1 MNIGIESFEAAPQEV
16 IETCNDLLSSMFV
29 VLSCASGDSL
39 KAYEEADLSAALE
52 NYARL
57 GLLLTETIA
66 RQLDEIE
73 DSSPSKGKGKK

>member
-1 MNIGIESFEAAPQEV
+1 MLNIGIESDAAPQEV

-29 VLSCASGDSL
+29 VLSCAAGDSL
-39 KAYEEADLSAALE
+39 KAYEEADLCAAFE

-66 RQLDEIE
+66 RQLDEIQPP
-73 DSSPSKGKGKK
+73 SRSKGKKK